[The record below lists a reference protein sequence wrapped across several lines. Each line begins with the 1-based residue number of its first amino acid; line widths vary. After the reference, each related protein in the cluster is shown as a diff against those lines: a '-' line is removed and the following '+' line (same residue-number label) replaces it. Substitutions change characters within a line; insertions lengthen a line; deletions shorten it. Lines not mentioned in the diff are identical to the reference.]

1 MTRGVQIVAER
12 TSSGGESLSRTWNQI
27 AATTD
32 ARVPRF
38 TSPRRSWTSTAEQRR
53 IRRDN
58 TRQATTHPTTE
69 TCSPAYACSV
79 AMGDHQQLQKE
90 AGAANNPPSPAAT
103 SAAMSGIDWSIFKD
117 GEEDTFGW
125 LLRNNAASAVGAGM
139 AGAAAG
145 SLASDIL
152 PLDDIDMDRMMAGA
166 AALGQQQQTK
176 GQPADAQQAP
186 SGAQSNA
193 RLLAAQLYEGLRSTP
208 SRPTASLLSMLPG
221 MSPFDS
227 GNLSVDGSYEDFDD
241 EDALAEEQE
250 EKVEARATS
259 TSTAAASGRKRGS
272 SAAPSQSL
280 EEKARP
286 TGRTMRGKSKATASS
301 AAKSKRPLKRNKS
314 GPASPSAASTGS
326 GTDEDLEKKQLRR
339 VKNLVSV
346 REFRKRKMKQLEQNE
361 ARLRRLEAENM
372 DLKMRLKIGKEA
384 ILSEQREKKQIK
396 EQMREMLQRNANEQE
411 IAQFLNMYK
420 VTYSDY
426 GPKRR
431 EKLHFHLSRI
441 RELLLPTQVTKL
453 SLYSV
458 EQGVD
463 MLKRD
468 HVIKE
473 DPMSAP
479 ESATATMSLWGI
491 LADELEVSDEQQ
503 RQILERR
510 AAITKVRDDLNH
522 TLNIVKKLEE
532 VTDEKNTALEAQVA
546 QLQQILTPSQ
556 ATKFIIWVK
565 ENPAFMYMLDKLVD
579 STLQNNTS
587 SADE

>member
-1 MTRGVQIVAER
+1 MSEQQDA
-12 TSSGGESLSRTWNQI
+12 SSSSNKRN
-27 AATTD
+27 
-32 ARVPRF
+32 P
-38 TSPRRSWTSTAEQRR
+38 TSP
-53 IRRDN
+53 
-58 TRQATTHPTTE
+58 
-69 TCSPAYACSV
+69 
-79 AMGDHQQLQKE
+79 
-90 AGAANNPPSPAAT
+90 
-103 SAAMSGIDWSIFKD
+103 AAMSGIDWSIFKD
-117 GEEDTFGW
+117 GEEDAFGW
-125 LLRNNAASAVGAGM
+125 LLRNNAAGATSARMQTSPQITRLAIFYRPHDGGGPGM
-139 AGAAAG
+139 
-145 SLASDIL
+145 
-152 PLDDIDMDRMMAGA
+152 
-166 AALGQQQQTK
+166 GQLQMTK
-176 GQPADAQQAP
+176 GQAV
-186 SGAQSNA
+186 AQSNA
-193 RLLAAQLYEGLRSTP
+193 RLLAVAVVRGSAVLAVQ
-208 SRPTASLLSMLPG
+208 ADVNFMSMLPNMG
-221 MSPFDS
+221 LFDNS
-227 GNLSVDGSYEDFDD
+227 NISNE
-241 EDALAEEQE
+241 E
-250 EKVEARATS
+250 EKD
-259 TSTAAASGRKRGS
+259 
-272 SAAPSQSL
+272 
-280 EEKARP
+280 
-286 TGRTMRGKSKATASS
+286 GKQS
-301 AAKSKRPLKRNKS
+301 AAKRWRLLREQARRSEE
-314 GPASPSAASTGS
+314 A
-326 GTDEDLEKKQLRR
+326 KKQMRR

-346 REFRKRKMKQLEQNE
+346 REFRKRKTKQLEQNE

-463 MLKRD
+463 MLRRD

-510 AAITKVRDDLNH
+510 AAIKKVRDDLNH
-522 TLNIVKKLEE
+522 TLSIVKKLEE

-579 STLQNNTS
+579 STLQNNTN
-587 SADE
+587 SAEE

>member
-1 MTRGVQIVAER
+1 
-12 TSSGGESLSRTWNQI
+12 
-27 AATTD
+27 
-32 ARVPRF
+32 
-38 TSPRRSWTSTAEQRR
+38 
-53 IRRDN
+53 
-58 TRQATTHPTTE
+58 
-69 TCSPAYACSV
+69 
-79 AMGDHQQLQKE
+79 MGDQQDK
-90 AGAANNPPSPAAT
+90 ATDRDAPTRNPSSP
-103 SAAMSGIDWSIFKD
+103 AAMSGIDWSIFKD
-117 GEEDTFGW
+117 GEEDAFGW
-125 LLRNNAASAVGAGM
+125 LLRNNSSGAVSSSVGKSISG
-139 AGAAAG
+139 AG
-145 SLASDIL
+145 SLTSDIL
-152 PLDDIDMDRMMAGA
+152 PLDDLEVDRMMAATMGPQ
-166 AALGQQQQTK
+166 LQMK
-176 GQPADAQQAP
+176 GQVAASAVLGNAAY
-186 SGAQSNA
+186 GASQSNA
-193 RLLAAQLYEGLRSTP
+193 RLLAAQLYEGLRS
-208 SRPTASLLSMLPG
+208 SPTRETNVMPMMPNLAS
-221 MSPFDS
+221 FDS
-227 GNLSVDGSYEDFDD
+227 SNLSVDGSYDDFDD
-241 EDALAEEQE
+241 EDDDDEMWEQDEKDTEDQLIAGAEEDQ
-250 EKVEARATS
+250 
-259 TSTAAASGRKRGS
+259 
-272 SAAPSQSL
+272 
-280 EEKARP
+280 
-286 TGRTMRGKSKATASS
+286 
-301 AAKSKRPLKRNKS
+301 
-314 GPASPSAASTGS
+314 
-326 GTDEDLEKKQLRR
+326 EKKQLRR

-396 EQMREMLQRNANEQE
+396 EQMREMLQRNATEQE

-420 VTYSDY
+420 ITYSDY

-458 EQGVD
+458 EQGID

-510 AAITKVRDDLNH
+510 VAITKVRDDLNH
-522 TLNIVKKLEE
+522 TLNIVKQLEE

-546 QLQQILTPSQ
+546 QLQHILTPSQ

-579 STLQNNTS
+579 STLQSTGNT
-587 SADE
+587 EE

>member
-1 MTRGVQIVAER
+1 
-12 TSSGGESLSRTWNQI
+12 
-27 AATTD
+27 
-32 ARVPRF
+32 
-38 TSPRRSWTSTAEQRR
+38 
-53 IRRDN
+53 
-58 TRQATTHPTTE
+58 
-69 TCSPAYACSV
+69 
-79 AMGDHQQLQKE
+79 MGDHQDASTNE
-90 AGAANNPPSPAAT
+90 ERNPSSPAAG
-103 SAAMSGIDWSIFKD
+103 MSGIDWSIFKD
-117 GEEDTFGW
+117 GEEDAFGW
-125 LLRNNAASAVGAGM
+125 LLRNNNVSASAAAAMSAGM
-139 AGAAAG
+139 LGGVSGA
-145 SLASDIL
+145 DIL
-152 PLDDIDMDRMMAGA
+152 PLDDIEMDRMVAGPSGLAQQHVTKAQPVGGA
-166 AALGQQQQTK
+166 AVVGGFHALSAAQT
-176 GQPADAQQAP
+176 
-186 SGAQSNA
+186 NA
-193 RLLAAQLYEGLRSTP
+193 RLLAAQLYEGLRSSP
-208 SRPTASLLSMLPG
+208 SNPPANLLSMLPS
-221 MSPFDS
+221 MPPF
-227 GNLSVDGSYEDFDD
+227 GNAADGDYDNFDD
-241 EDALAEEQE
+241 DDAWEEELEEEE
-250 EKVEARATS
+250 EKEAQE
-259 TSTAAASGRKRGS
+259 TAANSTPTGRGTKRGS
-272 SAAPSQSL
+272 GAASSRTI
-280 EEKARP
+280 EEKALAGSRS
-286 TGRTMRGKSKATASS
+286 TRGKTKANTAS
-301 AAKSKRPLKRNKS
+301 AAKSKRPLKRKKS
-314 GPASPSAASTGS
+314 GPASPTATGS
-326 GTDEDLEKKQLRR
+326 GTEEDLEKKQQRR

-510 AAITKVRDDLNH
+510 AAIKKVRDDLNH
-522 TLNIVKKLEE
+522 TLSIVKKLEE

-579 STLQNNTS
+579 STLQNTS
-587 SADE
+587 STEE

>member
-1 MTRGVQIVAER
+1 
-12 TSSGGESLSRTWNQI
+12 
-27 AATTD
+27 
-32 ARVPRF
+32 
-38 TSPRRSWTSTAEQRR
+38 
-53 IRRDN
+53 
-58 TRQATTHPTTE
+58 
-69 TCSPAYACSV
+69 
-79 AMGDHQQLQKE
+79 
-90 AGAANNPPSPAAT
+90 
-103 SAAMSGIDWSIFKD
+103 
-117 GEEDTFGW
+117 
-125 LLRNNAASAVGAGM
+125 
-139 AGAAAG
+139 
-145 SLASDIL
+145 
-152 PLDDIDMDRMMAGA
+152 
-166 AALGQQQQTK
+166 
-176 GQPADAQQAP
+176 
-186 SGAQSNA
+186 
-193 RLLAAQLYEGLRSTP
+193 
-208 SRPTASLLSMLPG
+208 
-221 MSPFDS
+221 
-227 GNLSVDGSYEDFDD
+227 
-241 EDALAEEQE
+241 
-250 EKVEARATS
+250 
-259 TSTAAASGRKRGS
+259 
-272 SAAPSQSL
+272 
-280 EEKARP
+280 
-286 TGRTMRGKSKATASS
+286 
-301 AAKSKRPLKRNKS
+301 
-314 GPASPSAASTGS
+314 
-326 GTDEDLEKKQLRR
+326 
-339 VKNLVSV
+339 
-346 REFRKRKMKQLEQNE
+346 MKQLEQNE
-361 ARLRRLEAENM
+361 SRLGQLEAENM

-384 ILSEQREKKQIK
+384 IISEQREKQQIK

-463 MLKRD
+463 MLRRD

-491 LADELEVSDEQQ
+491 LAEELEVSDEQQ

-510 AAITKVRDDLNH
+510 AAIKTVRDDLNH
-522 TLNIVKKLEE
+522 TLSIVKKLEE

-587 SADE
+587 TTDE

>member
-1 MTRGVQIVAER
+1 MSEQQDA
-12 TSSGGESLSRTWNQI
+12 SSSSNKRN
-27 AATTD
+27 
-32 ARVPRF
+32 P
-38 TSPRRSWTSTAEQRR
+38 TSP
-53 IRRDN
+53 
-58 TRQATTHPTTE
+58 
-69 TCSPAYACSV
+69 
-79 AMGDHQQLQKE
+79 
-90 AGAANNPPSPAAT
+90 
-103 SAAMSGIDWSIFKD
+103 AAMSGIDWSIFKD
-117 GEEDTFGW
+117 DEEDACGW
-125 LLRNNAASAVGAGM
+125 LLRNNAAGATSARM
-139 AGAAAG
+139 ANIAADNA
-145 SLASDIL
+145 ASDIL
-152 PLDDIDMDRMMAGA
+152 SLDDIEIDRMMAGA
-166 AALGQQQQTK
+166 PAMGQLQMTK
-176 GQPADAQQAP
+176 GQAVGGVTTDGA
-186 SGAQSNA
+186 AQSNA
-193 RLLAAQLYEGLRSTP
+193 RLLAVQLYEGLRSSP
-208 SRPTASLLSMLPG
+208 SRPTSNFMSMLPNMG
-221 MSPFDS
+221 LFDNS
-227 GNLSVDGSYEDFDD
+227 NISVDGSYEDFDD
-241 EDALAEEQE
+241 ENEE
-250 EKVEARATS
+250 EKDGKQSAVKS
-259 TSTAAASGRKRGS
+259 VAAAKGTGEKKRGS
-272 SAAPSQSL
+272 STSAGQSAW
-280 EEKARP
+280 EKALTRS
-286 TGRTMRGKSKATASS
+286 TRAKSKASAS
-301 AAKSKRPLKRNKS
+301 KSERPLKRKKS
-314 GPASPSAASTGS
+314 EPALPTAADS
-326 GTDEDLEKKQLRR
+326 GGEDDLEKQQMRR

-346 REFRKRKMKQLEQNE
+346 REFRKRKTKQLEQNE

-463 MLKRD
+463 MLRRD

-479 ESATATMSLWGI
+479 ESTTATMSLWGI

-510 AAITKVRDDLNH
+510 AAIKKVRDDLNH
-522 TLNIVKKLEE
+522 TLSIVKKLEE

-579 STLQNNTS
+579 STLQNNTN
-587 SADE
+587 SAEE

>member
-1 MTRGVQIVAER
+1 
-12 TSSGGESLSRTWNQI
+12 
-27 AATTD
+27 
-32 ARVPRF
+32 
-38 TSPRRSWTSTAEQRR
+38 
-53 IRRDN
+53 
-58 TRQATTHPTTE
+58 
-69 TCSPAYACSV
+69 
-79 AMGDHQQLQKE
+79 
-90 AGAANNPPSPAAT
+90 
-103 SAAMSGIDWSIFKD
+103 MSGIDWSIFKD
-117 GEEDTFGW
+117 GEEDAFGW
-125 LLRNNAASAVGAGM
+125 LLRNNVAAAATSSAVQL
-139 AGAAAG
+139 G
-145 SLASDIL
+145 SLDGNLTSDML
-152 PLDDIDMDRMMAGA
+152 PLDDLEMDRMMPGSASLGA
-166 AALGQQQQTK
+166 QLQTK
-176 GQPADAQQAP
+176 SQATSM
-186 SGAQSNA
+186 SGVGGRSSDSAQSNA
-193 RLLAAQLYEGLRSTP
+193 RLLAAQLYEGLRSAPARKTSNMP
-208 SRPTASLLSMLPG
+208 SMP
-221 MSPFDS
+221 PFDS
-227 GNLSVDGSYEDFDD
+227 GNLSIDGSYGDFDGED
-241 EDALAEEQE
+241 EDDDAYEEHPSQRQKKMARKTSDLSDE
-250 EKVEARATS
+250 EKPPAISRNT
-259 TSTAAASGRKRGS
+259 
-272 SAAPSQSL
+272 
-280 EEKARP
+280 
-286 TGRTMRGKSKATASS
+286 RGKGKAAMNAS
-301 AAKSKRPLKRNKS
+301 AKSKRPLKRKKS
-314 GPASPSAASTGS
+314 EPSSPQSADAEAE
-326 GTDEDLEKKQLRR
+326 EDLEKKQLRR

-420 VTYSDY
+420 ITYSDY

-491 LADELEVSDEQQ
+491 LADELEVSDDQQ

-510 AAITKVRDDLNH
+510 AAIKKVRDDLNH
-522 TLNIVKKLEE
+522 TLNIVKQLEE
-532 VTDEKNTALEAQVA
+532 VTNEKNTALEAQVA

-579 STLQNNTS
+579 STLQTTESNIT
-587 SADE
+587 EE

>member
-1 MTRGVQIVAER
+1 
-12 TSSGGESLSRTWNQI
+12 
-27 AATTD
+27 
-32 ARVPRF
+32 
-38 TSPRRSWTSTAEQRR
+38 
-53 IRRDN
+53 
-58 TRQATTHPTTE
+58 
-69 TCSPAYACSV
+69 
-79 AMGDHQQLQKE
+79 
-90 AGAANNPPSPAAT
+90 
-103 SAAMSGIDWSIFKD
+103 MSGIDWSI
-117 GEEDTFGW
+117 
-125 LLRNNAASAVGAGM
+125 LRTARRTPSGGTTQQRGRGHKRQDANIAADNA
-139 AGAAAG
+139 
-145 SLASDIL
+145 ASDIL
-152 PLDDIDMDRMMAGA
+152 SLDDIEIDRMMAGA
-166 AALGQQQQTK
+166 PAMGQLQMTK
-176 GQPADAQQAP
+176 GQAVGGVTTDGQRRVERSLAGGAVVRGSAVLAVQADV
-186 SGAQSNA
+186 N
-193 RLLAAQLYEGLRSTP
+193 
-208 SRPTASLLSMLPG
+208 
-221 MSPFDS
+221 FC
-227 GNLSVDGSYEDFDD
+227 
-241 EDALAEEQE
+241 
-250 EKVEARATS
+250 EK
-259 TSTAAASGRKRGS
+259 KRGS
-272 SAAPSQSL
+272 STSAGQSAW
-280 EEKARP
+280 KSSYPKTRA
-286 TGRTMRGKSKATASS
+286 KSKASAS
-301 AAKSKRPLKRNKS
+301 KSKRPLKRKKS
-314 GPASPSAASTGS
+314 GPASPTAADS
-326 GTDEDLEKKQLRR
+326 GGEDDLEKKQMRR

-346 REFRKRKMKQLEQNE
+346 REFRKRKTKQLEQNE

-426 GPKRR
+426 GQSDARSCTFICR
-431 EKLHFHLSRI
+431 AF
-441 RELLLPTQVTKL
+441 VTKL

-463 MLKRD
+463 MLRRD

-510 AAITKVRDDLNH
+510 AAIKKVRDDLNH
-522 TLNIVKKLEE
+522 TLSIVKKLEE

-579 STLQNNTS
+579 STLQNNTN
-587 SADE
+587 SAEE

>member
-1 MTRGVQIVAER
+1 
-12 TSSGGESLSRTWNQI
+12 
-27 AATTD
+27 
-32 ARVPRF
+32 
-38 TSPRRSWTSTAEQRR
+38 
-53 IRRDN
+53 
-58 TRQATTHPTTE
+58 
-69 TCSPAYACSV
+69 
-79 AMGDHQQLQKE
+79 
-90 AGAANNPPSPAAT
+90 
-103 SAAMSGIDWSIFKD
+103 MSGIDWSIFKD
-117 GEEDTFGW
+117 GEDDAFGW
-125 LLRNNAASAVGAGM
+125 LLRNNSTATSAGM
-139 AGAAAG
+139 TAANVAN
-145 SLASDIL
+145 DML
-152 PLDDIDMDRMMAGA
+152 PLDDIEMERMMAVASQQMSKSQAVVDA
-166 AALGQQQQTK
+166 ATTAT
-176 GQPADAQQAP
+176 PASNAAQM
-186 SGAQSNA
+186 NA
-193 RLLAAQLYEGLRSTP
+193 RLLAAQLYEGLRPSP
-208 SRPTASLLSMLPG
+208 SRPSANVLSTLPPIASDDLSLHE
-221 MSPFDS
+221 
-227 GNLSVDGSYEDFDD
+227 NYEDFDD
-241 EDALAEEQE
+241 DEFWDEE
-250 EKVEARATS
+250 EKDEMPESPPVTKS
-259 TSTAAASGRKRGS
+259 NKKRGS
-272 SAAPSQSL
+272 RAVAAQNI
-280 EEKARP
+280 EEQVPANARN
-286 TGRTMRGKSKATASS
+286 TRAKGKTNASN
-301 AAKSKRPLKRNKS
+301 AAKNKRPLKRKKS
-314 GPASPSAASTGS
+314 GPASPTADS
-326 GTDEDLEKKQLRR
+326 GDEEDHEKKQIRR

-396 EQMREMLQRNANEQE
+396 EQMREMLQRNANEHE

-453 SLYSV
+453 SMYSV

-463 MLKRD
+463 MLRRD

-473 DPMSAP
+473 DPMSTP

-510 AAITKVRDDLNH
+510 AAIKKVRDDLNH

-532 VTDEKNTALEAQVA
+532 VTDEKNTALETQVA

>member
-1 MTRGVQIVAER
+1 
-12 TSSGGESLSRTWNQI
+12 
-27 AATTD
+27 
-32 ARVPRF
+32 
-38 TSPRRSWTSTAEQRR
+38 
-53 IRRDN
+53 
-58 TRQATTHPTTE
+58 
-69 TCSPAYACSV
+69 
-79 AMGDHQQLQKE
+79 MGDHQQSSASSGE
-90 AGAANNPPSPAAT
+90 RNPSSPA
-103 SAAMSGIDWSIFKD
+103 AAMSGIDWSIFKD
-117 GEEDTFGW
+117 SEEDAFGW
-125 LLRNNAASAVGAGM
+125 LLRNNATNSATTSSEM
-139 AGAAAG
+139 APSAAG
-145 SLASDIL
+145 NLTSDIL
-152 PLDDIDMDRMMAGA
+152 PLDDIEMERMMEGASAVGQLQLAKDQAGVTSSLVPA
-166 AALGQQQQTK
+166 NAQLPLG
-176 GQPADAQQAP
+176 A
-186 SGAQSNA
+186 AQSNA
-193 RLLAAQLYEGLRSTP
+193 RLLATQLYEGLRSSP
-208 SRPTASLLSMLPG
+208 SRPTANLLSMLPNVP
-221 MSPFDS
+221 PFD
-227 GNLSVDGSYEDFDD
+227 NDTLSMDGSYDDFDD
-241 EDALAEEQE
+241 EEDQE
-250 EKVEARATS
+250 ETYAGQPLATLATTTKVIG
-259 TSTAAASGRKRGS
+259 GRKREKNA
-272 SAAPSQSL
+272 SAAQGI
-280 EEKARP
+280 EEKAPAISRN
-286 TGRTMRGKSKATASS
+286 TRAKSKVSTSS
-301 AAKSKRPLKRNKS
+301 TVKNKRPLKRKKS
-314 GPASPSAASTGS
+314 GPVSPTAAGS
-326 GTDEDLEKKQLRR
+326 GGEEDVEKKQLRR

-361 ARLRRLEAENM
+361 SRLQRLEAENM

-384 ILSEQREKKQIK
+384 IISEQREKQQIK

-463 MLKRD
+463 MLRRD

-491 LADELEVSDEQQ
+491 LAEELEVSDEQQ

-510 AAITKVRDDLNH
+510 AAIKTVRDDLNH
-522 TLNIVKKLEE
+522 TLSIVKKLEE

-587 SADE
+587 TADE

>member
-1 MTRGVQIVAER
+1 
-12 TSSGGESLSRTWNQI
+12 
-27 AATTD
+27 
-32 ARVPRF
+32 
-38 TSPRRSWTSTAEQRR
+38 
-53 IRRDN
+53 
-58 TRQATTHPTTE
+58 
-69 TCSPAYACSV
+69 
-79 AMGDHQQLQKE
+79 MGDHE
-90 AGAANNPPSPAAT
+90 DASTSGERNPSSPA
-103 SAAMSGIDWSIFKD
+103 AAMSGIDWSIFKD
-117 GEEDTFGW
+117 GEEDAFGW
-125 LLRNNAASAVGAGM
+125 LLRNNNPPASSASMSAGM
-139 AGAAAG
+139 MDGVTGAVAA
-145 SLASDIL
+145 DIL
-152 PLDDIDMDRMMAGA
+152 PLDDIEMDRMMAGTSAMSSQHA
-166 AALGQQQQTK
+166 AK
-176 GQPADAQQAP
+176 GQAGRAAGASLGDQALNAAQM
-186 SGAQSNA
+186 NA
-193 RLLAAQLYEGLRSTP
+193 RLMAAQLYEGLRSSP
-208 SRPTASLLSMLPG
+208 SKPPSTLLSMLPS
-221 MSPFDS
+221 MPPFGDGVS
-227 GNLSVDGSYEDFDD
+227 GSYDEFDD
-241 EDALAEEQE
+241 DDAWEE
-250 EKVEARATS
+250 EKEETEVQEQPAAKS
-259 TSTAAASGRKRGS
+259 TPSAHGKGDTKRGS
-272 SAAPSQSL
+272 GAASSQTN
-280 EEKARP
+280 EEKAP
-286 TGRTMRGKSKATASS
+286 IRTRNTRGKTKANASS
-301 AAKSKRPLKRNKS
+301 AVKNKRPLKRKKS
-314 GPASPSAASTGS
+314 GPASPTGTGS
-326 GTDEDLEKKQLRR
+326 GSDEDQEKKQQRR

-361 ARLRRLEAENM
+361 ARLRRVEAENM

-384 ILSEQREKKQIK
+384 ILSEQREKQQIK

-510 AAITKVRDDLNH
+510 AAIKKVRDDLNH
-522 TLNIVKKLEE
+522 TLSIVKKLEE

-579 STLQNNTS
+579 STLQNTS
-587 SADE
+587 SAEE

>member
-1 MTRGVQIVAER
+1 
-12 TSSGGESLSRTWNQI
+12 
-27 AATTD
+27 
-32 ARVPRF
+32 
-38 TSPRRSWTSTAEQRR
+38 
-53 IRRDN
+53 
-58 TRQATTHPTTE
+58 
-69 TCSPAYACSV
+69 
-79 AMGDHQQLQKE
+79 
-90 AGAANNPPSPAAT
+90 
-103 SAAMSGIDWSIFKD
+103 
-117 GEEDTFGW
+117 
-125 LLRNNAASAVGAGM
+125 
-139 AGAAAG
+139 
-145 SLASDIL
+145 
-152 PLDDIDMDRMMAGA
+152 
-166 AALGQQQQTK
+166 
-176 GQPADAQQAP
+176 
-186 SGAQSNA
+186 
-193 RLLAAQLYEGLRSTP
+193 
-208 SRPTASLLSMLPG
+208 
-221 MSPFDS
+221 
-227 GNLSVDGSYEDFDD
+227 
-241 EDALAEEQE
+241 
-250 EKVEARATS
+250 
-259 TSTAAASGRKRGS
+259 
-272 SAAPSQSL
+272 
-280 EEKARP
+280 
-286 TGRTMRGKSKATASS
+286 MRGKSKATASS

>member
-1 MTRGVQIVAER
+1 
-12 TSSGGESLSRTWNQI
+12 
-27 AATTD
+27 
-32 ARVPRF
+32 
-38 TSPRRSWTSTAEQRR
+38 
-53 IRRDN
+53 
-58 TRQATTHPTTE
+58 
-69 TCSPAYACSV
+69 
-79 AMGDHQQLQKE
+79 MGDQQDK
-90 AGAANNPPSPAAT
+90 ATDRDTPTRNPSSP
-103 SAAMSGIDWSIFKD
+103 AAMSGIDWSIFKD
-117 GEEDTFGW
+117 GEEDAFGW
-125 LLRNNAASAVGAGM
+125 LLRNNSSGAVSSSVGKSISG
-139 AGAAAG
+139 AG
-145 SLASDIL
+145 SLTSDIL
-152 PLDDIDMDRMMAGA
+152 PLDDLEVDRMMAATMGPQLQMKGQVA
-166 AALGQQQQTK
+166 ASAALGN
-176 GQPADAQQAP
+176 AAY
-186 SGAQSNA
+186 GASQSNA
-193 RLLAAQLYEGLRSTP
+193 RLLAAQLYEVAG
-208 SRPTASLLSMLPG
+208 
-221 MSPFDS
+221 
-227 GNLSVDGSYEDFDD
+227 
-241 EDALAEEQE
+241 AEEDQ
-250 EKVEARATS
+250 
-259 TSTAAASGRKRGS
+259 
-272 SAAPSQSL
+272 
-280 EEKARP
+280 
-286 TGRTMRGKSKATASS
+286 
-301 AAKSKRPLKRNKS
+301 
-314 GPASPSAASTGS
+314 
-326 GTDEDLEKKQLRR
+326 EKKQLRR

-396 EQMREMLQRNANEQE
+396 EQMREMLQRNATEQE

-420 VTYSDY
+420 ITYSDY

-458 EQGVD
+458 EQGID

-510 AAITKVRDDLNH
+510 VAITKVRDDLNH
-522 TLNIVKKLEE
+522 TLNIVKQLEE

-546 QLQQILTPSQ
+546 QLQHILTPSQ

-579 STLQNNTS
+579 STLQSTGNT
-587 SADE
+587 EE

>member
-1 MTRGVQIVAER
+1 MDDHRDTAADRNP
-12 TSSGGESLSRTWNQI
+12 SS
-27 AATTD
+27 
-32 ARVPRF
+32 P
-38 TSPRRSWTSTAEQRR
+38 
-53 IRRDN
+53 
-58 TRQATTHPTTE
+58 
-69 TCSPAYACSV
+69 
-79 AMGDHQQLQKE
+79 
-90 AGAANNPPSPAAT
+90 
-103 SAAMSGIDWSIFKD
+103 AAMSGIDWSIFKD
-117 GEEDTFGW
+117 GEEDAFGW
-125 LLRNNAASAVGAGM
+125 LLRNNSSAAKSVAG
-139 AGAAAG
+139 
-145 SLASDIL
+145 ASDIL
-152 PLDDIDMDRMMAGA
+152 PLEDLEVDRMVAATMMQKDQA
-166 AALGQQQQTK
+166 AASAAYGTS
-176 GQPADAQQAP
+176 QA
-186 SGAQSNA
+186 NA
-193 RLLAAQLYEGLRSTP
+193 RLLAAQVYEGLRPTP
-208 SRPTASLLSMLPG
+208 AGVMPMMPTVAPLESSNLSIDGGYDDFEDDDDEAWEQSEDQLTPTAKATNEG
-221 MSPFDS
+221 
-227 GNLSVDGSYEDFDD
+227 
-241 EDALAEEQE
+241 EDAA
-250 EKVEARATS
+250 VD
-259 TSTAAASGRKRGS
+259 
-272 SAAPSQSL
+272 
-280 EEKARP
+280 EEKAPASSRKA
-286 TGRTMRGKSKATASS
+286 RGKPKTTS
-301 AAKSKRPLKRNKS
+301 AGIAKSKRPLKRKKS
-314 GPASPSAASTGS
+314 GSSSPTISVAAG
-326 GTDEDLEKKQLRR
+326 DEEDQEKKQLRR

-396 EQMREMLQRNANEQE
+396 EQMREMLQRNATEQE

-420 VTYSDY
+420 ITYSDY

-458 EQGVD
+458 EQGID

-468 HVIKE
+468 NVIKE

-510 AAITKVRDDLNH
+510 VAIKKVRDDLNH
-522 TLNIVKKLEE
+522 TLSIVKQLEE

-546 QLQQILTPSQ
+546 QLQHILTPSQ

-579 STLQNNTS
+579 STLQSTSNNEEES
-587 SADE
+587 

>member
-1 MTRGVQIVAER
+1 MGDNQESNA
-12 TSSGGESLSRTWNQI
+12 SSGERYPS
-27 AATTD
+27 
-32 ARVPRF
+32 
-38 TSPRRSWTSTAEQRR
+38 SP
-53 IRRDN
+53 
-58 TRQATTHPTTE
+58 
-69 TCSPAYACSV
+69 
-79 AMGDHQQLQKE
+79 
-90 AGAANNPPSPAAT
+90 
-103 SAAMSGIDWSIFKD
+103 AAMSGIDWSIFKD
-117 GEEDTFGW
+117 SEEDTFGW
-125 LLRNNAASAVGAGM
+125 LLRNNAMNSTIASSGMTASAAGN
-139 AGAAAG
+139 
-145 SLASDIL
+145 LTSDIL
-152 PLDDIDMDRMMAGA
+152 PLDDIEMDRMMEGTSAVS
-166 AALGQQQQTK
+166 QQHLTK
-176 GQPADAQQAP
+176 GQAAAADSPVATTNEQLPIGA
-186 SGAQSNA
+186 AQSSA
-193 RLLAAQLYEGLRSTP
+193 RLLAAQLYEGLRS
-208 SRPTASLLSMLPG
+208 RPTANLLSMLPNVSSFNNDTLN
-221 MSPFDS
+221 MD
-227 GNLSVDGSYEDFDD
+227 GNYDGIDD
-241 EDALAEEQE
+241 EKGQE
-250 EKVEARATS
+250 ERYTRKPPAKLATKAKVTPREKSGSAEGIEEKPSATS
-259 TSTAAASGRKRGS
+259 RNTRSKNKASTSNTVR
-272 SAAPSQSL
+272 
-280 EEKARP
+280 
-286 TGRTMRGKSKATASS
+286 
-301 AAKSKRPLKRNKS
+301 SKRPLKRKKS
-314 GPASPSAASTGS
+314 GPASPSAAGS
-326 GTDEDLEKKQLRR
+326 GDEEDLEKKQLRR

-361 ARLRRLEAENM
+361 SRLCQLEAENM

-384 ILSEQREKKQIK
+384 IISEQREKQQIK

-463 MLKRD
+463 MLRRD

-491 LADELEVSDEQQ
+491 LAEELEVSDEQQ

-510 AAITKVRDDLNH
+510 AAIKTVRDDLNH
-522 TLNIVKKLEE
+522 TLSIVKKLEE

-587 SADE
+587 TADE

>member
-1 MTRGVQIVAER
+1 MGDQ
-12 TSSGGESLSRTWNQI
+12 QQ
-27 AATTD
+27 D
-32 ARVPRF
+32 AR
-38 TSPRRSWTSTAEQRR
+38 TASSP
-53 IRRDN
+53 
-58 TRQATTHPTTE
+58 
-69 TCSPAYACSV
+69 
-79 AMGDHQQLQKE
+79 
-90 AGAANNPPSPAAT
+90 
-103 SAAMSGIDWSIFKD
+103 AAMSGIDWSIFKD
-117 GEEDTFGW
+117 GEEDAFGW
-125 LLRNNAASAVGAGM
+125 LLRNNAAGS
-139 AGAAAG
+139 AAG
-145 SLASDIL
+145 NLASDIP
-152 PLDDIDMDRMMAGA
+152 PLDDLEMDRMMAGTS
-166 AALGQQQQTK
+166 ALAPQPASK
-176 GQPADAQQAP
+176 GQAAGAQPLSA
-186 SGAQSNA
+186 AQSNA
-193 RLLAAQLYEGLRSTP
+193 RLLAAQLYEGLRSSP
-208 SRPTASLLSMLPG
+208 SRPTANLMSMLP
-221 MSPFDS
+221 PFDS
-227 GNLSVDGSYEDFDD
+227 NLSVDGSYDDFDD
-241 EDALAEEQE
+241 DDEAWEDEEE
-250 EKVEARATS
+250 EKSAGAETKSMPAAKGNDAKKRGRSTS
-259 TSTAAASGRKRGS
+259 TSQSGEEKAAASSR
-272 SAAPSQSL
+272 SA
-280 EEKARP
+280 K
-286 TGRTMRGKSKATASS
+286 GKPKATGPG
-301 AAKSKRPLKRNKS
+301 AAKSKRPLKRKKS
-314 GPASPSAASTGS
+314 GPALPTTGES
-326 GTDEDLEKKQLRR
+326 GAEEDLEKKQQRR

-384 ILSEQREKKQIK
+384 ILSEQREKQQIK

-468 HVIKE
+468 HVITE

-491 LADELEVSDEQQ
+491 LADELEVSDDQQ

-510 AAITKVRDDLNH
+510 AAIKKVRDDLNH
-522 TLNIVKKLEE
+522 TLSIVKKLEE

-579 STLQNNTS
+579 STLQNTS
-587 SADE
+587 SAEE

>member
-1 MTRGVQIVAER
+1 MGDQQDASF
-12 TSSGGESLSRTWNQI
+12 SSGGRNPRT
-27 AATTD
+27 
-32 ARVPRF
+32 P
-38 TSPRRSWTSTAEQRR
+38 
-53 IRRDN
+53 
-58 TRQATTHPTTE
+58 
-69 TCSPAYACSV
+69 
-79 AMGDHQQLQKE
+79 
-90 AGAANNPPSPAAT
+90 
-103 SAAMSGIDWSIFKD
+103 AAMSGIDWSIFKD
-117 GEEDTFGW
+117 GEKDAFGW
-125 LLRNNAASAVGAGM
+125 LLRNNAAASANTSASM
-139 AGAAAG
+139 ATDGEENVV
-145 SLASDIL
+145 SDIL
-152 PLDDIDMDRMMAGA
+152 PLDDVEMDRMMAGVSVF
-166 AALGQQQQTK
+166 GQQQMIK
-176 GQPADAQQAP
+176 GQAVEAATAA
-186 SGAQSNA
+186 GTAQSDA
-193 RLLAAQLYEGLRSTP
+193 RLLAAQLYEGLRSSP
-208 SRPTASLLSMLPG
+208 SKPTSSFMSMLPNIR
-221 MSPFDS
+221 PFDNH
-227 GNLSVDGSYEDFDD
+227 NLSVDASYEDFDD
-241 EDALAEEQE
+241 DYTEEQKE
-250 EKVEARATS
+250 GELSVAKSV
-259 TSTAAASGRKRGS
+259 TAAKGGAGKKRGHGTS
-272 SAAPSQSL
+272 KAQSAG
-280 EEKARP
+280 EKAP
-286 TGRTMRGKSKATASS
+286 TRSTRAKSKANSS
-301 AAKSKRPLKRNKS
+301 ATAKSKRPLKRKKS
-314 GPASPSAASTGS
+314 DPVSPTSAGS
-326 GTDEDLEKKQLRR
+326 GAEDDIEKKQLRR

-346 REFRKRKMKQLEQNE
+346 REFRKRKTKQLEQNE

-384 ILSEQREKKQIK
+384 ILSEQREKQQIR

-463 MLKRD
+463 MLRRD

-491 LADELEVSDEQQ
+491 LVDELEVSDEQQ
-503 RQILERR
+503 GQILERR
-510 AAITKVRDDLNH
+510 AAIKTVRDDLNH
-522 TLNIVKKLEE
+522 TLSIVKKLEE

-579 STLQNNTS
+579 STLQSHTNR
-587 SADE
+587 AEE